1 MFEDIFGSLYDGEKL
16 SDIIRLVA
24 YGMAEESQSRREV
37 NLSFV
42 ELMPPGNELTM
53 ATLKLLVGCNDAQN
67 KCPLYCP
74 SLISLFFIIFPSL
87 RGGHLILV
95 VATGLTWGKY
105 H

>member
-1 MFEDIFGSLYDGEKL
+1 MSEDIFDSLYDGEKL

-42 ELMPPGNELTM
+42 EWMPPGNELITT
-53 ATLKLLVGCNDAQN
+53 TLKALVGCDDAQN
-67 KCPLYCP
+67 KCPLYCS
-74 SLISLFFIIFPSL
+74 SLISLFFGIFPSL
-87 RGGHLILV
+87 RGECLILM

>member
-1 MFEDIFGSLYDGEKL
+1 MSEDIFDSLYDGEKL

-24 YGMAEESQSRREV
+24 YGMAEDSQSRREV

-42 ELMPPGNELTM
+42 EWMPPGNELIT
-53 ATLKLLVGCNDAQN
+53 ATIKALVGCNDAQN

-74 SLISLFFIIFPSL
+74 SLTSLFFGIFPSL
-87 RGGHLILV
+87 RGWHLILV
-95 VATGLTWGKY
+95 VAAGLTWGKY